1 VFDWLPNFALKPSSF
16 VAAIFTVG
24 MLANVACDARSEPT
38 KAGANNNGSAQDS
51 QPNIIIFIAD
61 DLGMGDLSYLG
72 GQPQTPNIDSLAADG
87 IRLSNFHAFPVCSPS
102 RAALLTGRSPL
113 RNGLAWSPLPPW
125 SEDGLT
131 AKEPTL
137 ATRLAAVNYRTALIG
152 KWHLGH
158 STAAQHPNQNGFQHF
173 YGCLNGAIDYWTHQS
188 RSGGLDWQRNGSS
201 VASAEYATDLIA
213 TEAVGLIGGHDFEQ
227 PLFLVVSFTAPHSP
241 LQAPKPSLQQY
252 TEIPDPA
259 RRTYCA
265 MVTQMDTAVGQV
277 LKAVN
282 LQQQAQN
289 TVVLF
294 LSDNGGARDQGAV
307 NQPFRAGKGSVFE
320 GGLKVPAVIHW
331 PEKFSRGAEISAF
344 TTILDIFPTLLAVA
358 GSSDHTSDG
367 PSDRTSDGRNLLPT
381 LLGEPK
387 ALLQNKP
394 TPFVAVNS
402 TRAQFALFDDGY
414 KLVRRVN
421 QSDGAVKEWLYHL
434 NVDPDEKKNLLV
446 AQPERALAM
455 RQLLES
461 WLMLDPTG
469 PTLDHAPPPKES
481 QPVNWSPPKD
491 WALR

>member
-1 VFDWLPNFALKPSSF
+1 MFDWLPNFAPKPNAF
-16 VAAIFTVG
+16 VAAILTVG
-24 MLANVACDARSEPT
+24 MLATVACDAQSEP
-38 KAGANNNGSAQDS
+38 AGTPATSNGASPVS

-72 GQPQTPNIDSLAADG
+72 GQPQTPNIDALAADG

-125 SEDGLT
+125 SENGL
-131 AKEPTL
+131 ASEEPTL
-137 ATRLAAVNYRTALIG
+137 ATRLAAVNYQTALIG

-158 STAAQHPNQNGFQHF
+158 STSAQHPNQNGFQHF
-173 YGCLNGAIDYWTHQS
+173 YGCLNGAVDYWTHQS
-188 RSGGLDWQRNGSS
+188 RSGGLDWQRNGNS
-201 VASAEYATDLIA
+201 VTSAEYATDLIA
-213 TEAVGLIGGHDFEQ
+213 TEAVDVIGGHNFEQ

-241 LQAPKPSLQQY
+241 LQAPKHSLQQY
-252 TEIPDPA
+252 ADIPDLA

-265 MVTQMDTAVGQV
+265 MVSLMDTAVGQV
-277 LKAVN
+277 LEAVAK
-282 LQQQAQN
+282 QQQAQN

-307 NQPFRAGKGSVFE
+307 NQPYRSGKGSVFE

-331 PEKFSRGAEISAF
+331 PEKFPRGTEISAF
-344 TTILDIFPTLLAVA
+344 TTILDISPTLLAAA
-358 GSSDHTSDG
+358 GLSDSTSEPPND
-367 PSDRTSDGRNLLPT
+367 PASDGRNLLPA
-381 LLGEPK
+381 LSGDPK
-387 ALLQNKP
+387 APLPNKP

-434 NVDPDEKKNLLV
+434 SADPDEKKNLLA
-446 AQPERALAM
+446 AQPERATSM
-455 RQLLES
+455 REQLET
-461 WLMLDPTG
+461 WLKLDPTG

-481 QPVNWSPPKD
+481 QPANWSPPKD
-491 WALR
+491 WAQD